1 MGKAGNDDMSV
12 VARGDVG
19 VQGTTAENIMSRK
32 RYEQRVLDVVVES
45 VAISNA
51 LEGDA
56 SGRWHYL
63 HEVRLRRSEPATHI
77 GAEKF
82 LQGICRQFR

>member
-1 MGKAGNDDMSV
+1 M
-12 VARGDVG
+12 G
-19 VQGTTAENIMSRK
+19 VQRPTAEDIMSGK

-51 LEGDA
+51 LKGYA

-63 HEVRLRRSEPATHI
+63 HQVRMLRPEPAAHI
-77 GAEKF
+77 RAEKF
-82 LQGICRQFR
+82 FQGICRQLR

>member
-1 MGKAGNDDMSV
+1 MSWVSDMRV
-12 VARGDVG
+12 VVRGHVG
-19 VQGTTAENIMSRK
+19 VQRPTAEYIMSRK

-51 LEGDA
+51 LEGYA

-63 HEVRLRRSEPATHI
+63 QVPAALIAAPT
-77 GAEKF
+77 
-82 LQGICRQFR
+82 R